1 MGSKTWVCALCSQDF
16 TRKYSASRHSRD
28 LHRGTGKIVRMIDYV
43 IGRVAGEY
51 KPGNPLTHRSKY
63 MKHDST
69 YTYSNAK
76 GFNFPSASVAHD
88 SSQGV
93 SSNTLPDDKVHVSD
107 QQPNTNPVQ
116 SCTYPICGFTSK
128 LDDIKKLSLAVHP
141 PQTTEALLRGFSQ
154 AVIENGGNEDI
165 LDRGL
170 EMLRNHVNVREAS
183 RYLLGAP
190 TKEENRPPPLH
201 RHQVAHLPESSR
213 SKLAEIEKILD
224 LNLKNDVAV
233 WEEIKRLIDV
243 CNSTSNHTILDLE
256 LESLRR
262 NSSNK

>member
-1 MGSKTWVCALCSQDF
+1 MGSKTWVCVLCSQDF

-43 IGRVAGEY
+43 IGRIAGEY
-51 KPGNPLTHRSKY
+51 KPGNPLTHRSGY

-69 YTYSNAK
+69 FPHSNAK
-76 GFNFPSASVAHD
+76 GFNFPSASIAHD

-93 SSNTLPDDKVHVSD
+93 SSNTLPHNKVHVSD

-141 PQTTEALLRGFSQ
+141 PQTTEALLRGLSQ

-165 LDRGL
+165 LDRCL
-170 EMLRNHVNVREAS
+170 EVLRNNMNMLEAS
-183 RYLLGAP
+183 RYLFGAP

-213 SKLAEIEKILD
+213 TKLAEIEKILNM
-224 LNLKNDVAV
+224 NLKNDVAV
-233 WEEIKRLIDV
+233 WEELKRLIDV

-256 LESLRR
+256 LESLKR